1 MGFSDG
7 ERIWNSYPF
16 ELSGGMNQR
25 VAIASAMLMKPLV
38 LLADEP
44 TSALDAGIQKQVATE
59 LIRLREM
66 FGTAILFVTHDMG
79 VVSAMADTLLVL
91 KDGEMMEYGSAK
103 QILHRPQNPY
113 TRELLAAV
121 PKLRRV

>member
-1 MGFSDG
+1 
-7 ERIWNSYPF
+7 
-16 ELSGGMNQR
+16 
-25 VAIASAMLMKPLV
+25 
-38 LLADEP
+38 
-44 TSALDAGIQKQVATE
+44 VATE